1 MSTMNDQQS
10 GQPGPSETTFV
21 AHTATARRDSSS
33 TAYSIRPA
41 RPDDAE
47 LLVSLVRELAV
58 YEKLE
63 QYARATPDDFRRYL
77 FGPRPAA
84 EAVVAEA
91 GNEPA
96 GFALWYHTFSTFRG
110 CPGIYLEDIFVRPAY
125 RGRGIGKA
133 LLATVAAEAVE
144 LGQTKLEWSVLNWNE
159 PAMGFYR
166 SLGAW
171 PMDDWMVY
179 RIDGDG
185 LKRLAAMA
193 NGVGAPSSG
202 TR

>member
-1 MSTMNDQQS
+1 MNHQ
-10 GQPGPSETTFV
+10 QPGEIEPVETTFV
-21 AHTATARRDSSS
+21 AHTASARLDSSS
-33 TAYSIRPA
+33 VSYSIRPA

-47 LLVSLVRELAV
+47 LLVNLVRELAV

-63 QYARATPDDFRRYL
+63 QFARATPDDFRRHL

-84 EAVVAEA
+84 EAVVAET
-91 GNEPA
+91 GGEPA
-96 GFALWYHTFSTFRG
+96 GFALWYRTFSTFRG

-125 RGRGIGKA
+125 RGCGIGKA
-133 LLATVAAEAVE
+133 LLATVAAKAVE

-159 PAMGFYR
+159 PAIGFYR

-171 PMDDWMVY
+171 PMDDWTVY

-185 LKRLAAMA
+185 LRRLAAMA
-193 NGVGAPSSG
+193 NGDDAPISG